1 MQFYVD
7 LVRSSGQP
15 GAPSSGFS
23 ECLTALS
30 QGNAAMWY
38 DATVAAGSLED
49 PATSTVAGKIGY
61 APAPVV
67 ETENAGWL
75 WAWSLA
81 IPETS
86 QNKDAAWTF
95 MEWAT
100 SKDYMQL
107 VGNELGWAR
116 VPPGSRLSTYE
127 IPEYQE
133 AAAAFADVTLQS
145 IEGVNPEQPGVY
157 PQPWV
162 GVQYVTIPEFQDLG
176 TKSLAGD
183 LCGDR
188 RSTDSGRSLGEGAD
202 LRRGDRG
209 GGRLQ
214 GVARDIT
221 ARPVREPRRVPAPA
235 VAGSLTR
242 QRPRHACR

>member
-1 MQFYVD
+1 MLAPLNTVILTFGGRWYDEEWNAYLNSPETTQAVQFYVD
-7 LVRSSGQP
+7 LVRNSGQP

-176 TKSLAGD
+176 TRVSQEISAAIAGQQTVEEALAKAQ
-183 LCGDR
+183 
-188 RSTDSGRSLGEGAD
+188 TYAEETAEEG
-202 LRRGDRG
+202 GYK
-209 GGRLQ
+209 
-214 GVARDIT
+214 
-221 ARPVREPRRVPAPA
+221 E
-235 VAGSLTR
+235 
-242 QRPRHACR
+242 